1 MRNQAEANLKALIE
15 STEDL
20 IWSVDLDYR
29 LITFNSALQKH
40 ILATS
45 GVRLAPGM
53 FPKDIALPG
62 RVAMLPA
69 LYDKTLKEGSFRT
82 EFVLA
87 DGRTLELAFNPIAT
101 DGETTGI
108 SVFGKDISERKEAE
122 RALREAEKKYRS
134 IFDGALEG
142 MFQTTLDGKV
152 LAANSAVAE
161 ILGYDSP
168 EDALTAIMDVSRDVW
183 RDPAQRSSYLGQLQV
198 CGALRNFECQLRRK
212 DGKPVWVSVSAR
224 MVCDEDQHPLYI
236 DGFLQDISEHK
247 RAEDELH
254 ESRDSLREAQI
265 IGGLGNYVLDIGKG
279 VWTSSAL
286 LDELFGIDETYH
298 RSVEGW
304 AALIH
309 PDDQEMMTAYFEEE
323 VIGKRK
329 QFDKEYRIVRQTDQ
343 ATLWVHGLGRLESDA
358 EGRPLRMRGVI
369 RDITERRRAMRE
381 LEESEARFRRF
392 FEENSSVMLLVEPI
406 SGEICDA
413 NEAAAEYYGYSR
425 QQLVGMRNDR
435 INTLSKDE
443 VALERLRALREER
456 TRFNFRHRLASGEER
471 DVEIFVSPME
481 IDGRVLLFSIV
492 HDISDRTRTEAQLRD
507 SEERYRATFEQAAV
521 GIIHTA
527 LDGSILRC
535 NARFAEIIGYPPDEV
550 PGMTFQQIT
559 PPEDLPE
566 SIRALNLFVTGQA
579 SSASWEKRYI
589 RKDGGLTWV
598 KLTISVQR
606 DEGGRTLHFIGVVE
620 DSNARKDA
628 EELLTEA
635 ANALQLSEER
645 YRTVFQTSLDAFNIN
660 RLSDGVF
667 VDVNES
673 FLRFTGCTRED
684 VIGHTSRELNFW
696 VDPDI
701 REKMVQILRQ
711 DSSVGNL
718 EARFRRRDGEIV
730 WGQVSE
736 SMIETDGEP
745 CILSVTRDITAAK
758 EAEGRLAATMAALR
772 ASEAH
777 YRTVF
782 QTSLD
787 GIFIS
792 QLRDGQY
799 IDANHAF
806 LELMGYEREEVI
818 GRTSLEMNFWAEPD
832 LRREMATKLERD
844 ESFKDVETQFIK
856 KNGERV
862 WTLVSATA
870 MEIENVPCVLSVI
883 RDISSTKA
891 AEERLA
897 AVQQAMQASEIRY
910 RTAFQTSL
918 DSININRLSDGCYI
932 DCNRAFLDSVGYA
945 REEVIGKTSI
955 ELNVW
960 ANERDRQKLVEM
972 LGQTGICRDLEA
984 QFRRKNGEIFWGQMS
999 ASAIEVDGVP
1009 CILSISRDISGA
1021 KVAEDEIRN
1030 LAFYDPLT
1038 HLPNRRLVSE
1048 RLRQSMSSSAR
1059 SNRKGALLFIDVD
1072 NFKTLNDTLGHKT
1085 GDLLLQE
1092 VARRLSHSIRDA
1104 DTVARLG
1111 GDEFVVILEDL
1122 SGSPEEAAA
1131 QVKIVAEKI
1140 LAAVSQTYVLAGR
1153 ECLSTSSV
1161 GITVFGDRTD
1171 TIDDVMQ
1178 QADIAMYQAKSGG
1191 RNTLRFFAP
1200 ALQAAINA
1208 RASMEE
1214 DLRQAIGTG
1223 QFQLYYQPQVLSG
1236 VLIGAEALLRW
1247 NHPQRGFLP
1256 PADFISLAE
1265 ETGLILPLGDW
1276 VLETA
1281 CRQIAAWSKRKET
1294 AHIAVGINI
1303 SARQLRQPDFVERV
1317 LSAIDRTGANPKKL
1331 DLELTESMLVENIE
1345 EVIAKMT
1352 VLKSH
1357 GVRFSLD
1364 DFGTGYSSLSYLKRL
1379 PLDTLKIDR
1388 AFVHDMLVD
1397 MTSGA
1402 IAQTVISLCKAM
1414 GLSVIAEGVET
1425 EQQRKFLAGLGCDAF
1440 QGFLFSPAL
1449 TIDEFEL
1456 LPCILEPAAALPSVH

>member
-20 IWSVDLDYR
+20 IWSVDLEYR
-29 LITFNSALQKH
+29 LIAFNSALQKH
-40 ILATS
+40 ILATT
-45 GVRLAPGM
+45 GVRLAAG
-53 FPKDIALPG
+53 
-62 RVAMLPA
+62 MLPTETMEA
-69 LYDKTLKEGSFRT
+69 ESADFMRPLYDRALQEGPFRT
-82 EFVLA
+82 EHSLA
-87 DGRTLELAFNPIAT
+87 DGRTLELAFNPIVT
-101 DGETTGI
+101 DGGTTGI
-108 SVFGKDISERKEAE
+108 SVFGKNISERKAAE
-122 RALREAEKKYRS
+122 RTLRKAEKKYWS

-142 MFQTTLDGKV
+142 MFQTTLSGKV
-152 LAANSAVAE
+152 LAANSAVAK
-161 ILGYDSP
+161 ILGYESP
-168 EDALTAIMDVSRDVW
+168 TDAITAIMDVSRDVW
-183 RDPAQRSSYLGQLQV
+183 LNSAERSNYLERLQT
-198 CGALRNFECQLRRK
+198 CGAIRDFECQLKRA
-212 DGKPVWVSVSAR
+212 DGTPVWVSVSAR
-224 MVCDEDQHPLYI
+224 VVCDEDQHPLYL
-236 DGFLQDISEHK
+236 DGFLEDISERK
-247 RAEDELH
+247 RAEEELR

-265 IGGLGNYVLDIGKG
+265 IGGLGIYVLDIGKG
-279 VWTSSAL
+279 VWTSSSL
-286 LDELFGIDETYH
+286 LDEIFGIDQRYE
-298 RSVEGW
+298 RSVECW

-309 PDDQEMMTAYFEEE
+309 PDDRAMMTAYFAEE
-323 VIGKRK
+323 VIGKKRP
-329 QFDKEYRIVRQTDQ
+329 FDKEYRIVRQTDR
-343 ATLWVHGLGRLESDA
+343 ATLWVHGQGRLEFDD
-358 EGRPLRMRGVI
+358 EGRPLTMRGVI
-369 RDITERRRAMRE
+369 RDITERRQATRE
-381 LEESEARFRRF
+381 LEESEERF
-392 FEENSSVMLLVEPI
+392 
-406 SGEICDA
+406 
-413 NEAAAEYYGYSR
+413 
-425 QQLVGMRNDR
+425 
-435 INTLSKDE
+435 
-443 VALERLRALREER
+443 
-456 TRFNFRHRLASGEER
+456 
-471 DVEIFVSPME
+471 
-481 IDGRVLLFSIV
+481 
-492 HDISDRTRTEAQLRD
+492 
-507 SEERYRATFEQAAV
+507 RATFEQAAV

-527 LDGSILRC
+527 LDGRILRC
-535 NARFAEIIGYPPDEV
+535 NARFAEIIGYPLDEV

-566 SIRALNLFVTGQA
+566 SIGALNRFVSGQA
-579 SSASWEKRYI
+579 TSASWEKRYI
-589 RKDGGLTWV
+589 RKDGRLTWA

-606 DEGGRTLHFIGVVE
+606 DEGGRALHLIGVVE

-628 EELLTEA
+628 EGLLTEA

-667 VDVNES
+667 LDVNDA
-673 FLRFTGCTRED
+673 FLNFVGYEREE
-684 VIGHTSRELNFW
+684 VIGRTSKDLSFW
-696 VDPDI
+696 VDPSD
-701 REKMVQILRQ
+701 RVKVVDALHR
-711 DSSVGNL
+711 DASCRDL
-718 EARFRRRDGEIV
+718 EARFRRKGGGIV
-730 WGQVSE
+730 WGQVTE
-736 SMIETDGEP
+736 SLIEVDGIP
-745 CILSVTRDITAAK
+745 CNLSVTRDITAAK
-758 EAEGRLAATMAALR
+758 AAEERLALATDALR

-782 QTSLD
+782 QTSVD
-787 GIFIS
+787 GICIS
-792 QLRDGQY
+792 QLSDGRY
-799 IDANHAF
+799 IDANNAF
-806 LELMGYEREEVI
+806 LQLMEYEREEVI
-818 GRTSLEMNFWAEPD
+818 GRTSLELDLWAAPEA
-832 LRREMATKLERD
+832 RRQMASMLARD
-844 ESFKDVETQFIK
+844 KSFKDVETLFIK

-870 MEIENVPCVLSVI
+870 IEIENVPCVLSLV

-932 DCNRAFLDSVGYA
+932 DCNQAFLDSVGYA

-955 ELNVW
+955 EMNVW
-960 ANERDRQKLVEM
+960 ANHRDRQKLVEM
-972 LGQTGICRDLEA
+972 LRQTGHCRDLEA
-984 QFRRKNGEIFWGQMS
+984 QFKKKNGEIFWGQMS
-999 ASAIEVDGVP
+999 ASAIEVEGVP

-1021 KVAEDEIRN
+1021 KLAEDEIRN

-1092 VARRLSHSIRDA
+1092 VAHRLSHCIRDA

-1131 QVKIVAEKI
+1131 QAKMVAEKI
-1140 LAAVSQTYVLAGR
+1140 LAAVSQSYVLSGR

-1171 TIDDVMQ
+1171 TIDDVLQ

-1223 QFQLYYQPQVLSG
+1223 QFQLYYQPQVQSG
-1236 VLIGAEALLRW
+1236 ALIGAEALLRW
-1247 NHPQRGFLP
+1247 NHPERGFLP
-1256 PADFISLAE
+1256 PAEFITLAE

-1281 CRQIAAWSKRKET
+1281 CRQIAAWSRRKET
-1294 AHIAVGINI
+1294 AHITVGVNI
-1303 SARQLRQPDFVERV
+1303 SARQLRQPDFVEQV

-1402 IAQTVISLCKAM
+1402 IAQTVISLSKAM

-1425 EQQRKFLAGLGCDAF
+1425 EQQREFLAGLGCHAF
-1440 QGFLFSPAL
+1440 QGYLFSRPL
-1449 TIDEFEL
+1449 PIDEFEM
-1456 LPCILEPAAALPSVH
+1456 LPDIAESAAAPPSIH